1 MTTSLRLQ
9 GVSAAYGSTRVLDAL
24 SLEVPAGSLTALLG
38 PSGCG
43 KTTLLKVVAGL
54 VEPTAGEVWLGD
66 ERLTGAPSERRGV
79 GVVFQKPL
87 LFPHLSV
94 FDNVAFGLVMR
105 GVPASAVR
113 AEVDAAL
120 GLVQLEGYGHRRPRE
135 LSGGQEQ
142 RVSLARALV
151 VRPRVLLLDEPLT
164 ALDEHLRAEMRSLIV
179 DLQRRLGITTLFVT
193 HDQREAAFVATQ
205 VALVLDGRVGQ
216 CGPPRDFYTAPVSAA
231 VARFFGWC
239 VLPCE
244 VAGDALHVDGGTLP
258 RPSGEIPSGGT
269 FAAFH
274 PSAARFVPV
283 QAGADSDPAALLG
296 RVEHVVDRGYQTRVG
311 VRLAGGQR
319 LEVVQPPH
327 ERPCPLA
334 PGAAVRID
342 VPRASIRLLS

>member
-1 MTTSLRLQ
+1 MTTPLRVQ
-9 GVSAAYGSTRVLDAL
+9 GVSAAYGATRVLDDL
-24 SLEVPAGSLTALLG
+24 WLEVPAGSLTALLG

-43 KTTLLKVVAGL
+43 KTTLLKVMAGL
-54 VEPTAGEVWLGD
+54 VEPTAGDVWLGD
-66 ERLTGAPSERRGV
+66 ERLTGAPAERRGI

-94 FDNVAFGLVMR
+94 FENVAFGLVMR
-105 GVPASAVR
+105 GVPAAAVR

-120 GLVQLEGYGHRRPRE
+120 GLVQLEAYGHRRPRE

-205 VALVLDGRVGQ
+205 IALVLDGRVGQ
-216 CGPPRDFYTAPVSAA
+216 SGPPRDFYTAPVSAA

-244 VAGDALHVDGGTLP
+244 VAGHDLKVHGGTLP
-258 RPSGEIPSGGT
+258 RPSGETPSGGA

-274 PSAARFVPV
+274 PSAARLALVPADADAAA
-283 QAGADSDPAALLG
+283 AGLPGSI
-296 RVEHVVDRGYQTRVG
+296 EHVVDRGYQTRIG
-311 VRLAGGQR
+311 VRLAGGQP
-319 LEVVQPPH
+319 LEVVQPSREP
-327 ERPCPLA
+327 PCA
-334 PGAAVRID
+334 FVPGAAVRID
-342 VPRASIRLLS
+342 VPRASVRWLS